1 MLIQLLVVLVILGV
15 LLYLLN
21 VLVPM
26 DNRFKTAINVIVG
39 LLLFLYIVDLF
50 TGHHYSGALLR

>member
-26 DNRFKTAINVIVG
+26 DNKIKTAINVIVG